1 MKQTT
6 KIGVIKM
13 SKRNTIGNVN
23 DITTE
28 YAITVRSLVD
38 GELESCF
45 LLTEKQRKEGY
56 ANFEKLGEVVRQQGR
71 LPHCSKHDRNLA
83 MKIAKAYLLK
93 RCGFNDLEVC

>member
-1 MKQTT
+1 
-6 KIGVIKM
+6 M

-28 YAITVRSLVD
+28 YAITVRSLV
-38 GELESCF
+38 
-45 LLTEKQRKEGY
+45 EGY